1 MITKK
6 ENKSKSIMQFVD
18 MDSLVPQSHLVRKIN
33 NVINFEFIRDQVK
46 HLYSEDIGRPSVD
59 PVVLFKILF
68 IQYLFGIKSMRQTV
82 KEIEVNLAY
91 RWFLGFDF
99 HDSIPHYSTFS
110 KNYER
115 RFVNTD
121 IFENIF
127 HEILRQINEK
137 GLINKESIFVD
148 STHTKAY
155 ANKKKIENKIV
166 RESYNNYVSRLNE
179 EINEIRKSEGK
190 KPLAIK
196 TKKEIISTTDP
207 ECGMFHKGE
216 KEKQLAYSTQVA
228 CDESGWVMGCKVF
241 PGNLNDNNTAPE
253 FLEELLKDDELE
265 NVVMDAGYTSPVVL
279 NQILEKGKKPIVPYT
294 RPKGAKKKYK
304 NDLII
309 PFNSTSYKF
318 DKENNCYICPMGI
331 ILSYRGLNS
340 EGKLVFK
347 SRNQD
352 CKNCPFKDKCT
363 NQPCKEIQRHLLE
376 HAADYAREIRLSD
389 LGKELYPLRKT
400 TIERCF
406 AQTKFNHNLGFTF
419 LRGRKKNQDR
429 VLVIF
434 AMHNLNKLA
443 NIVYKRTLNMF
454 YNLKIFFE
462 KVFFFNLDFYI
473 NEKGTY
479 KSTFCQHS
487 ETA

>member
-6 ENKSKSIMQFVD
+6 ENKSKSIMQIVD
-18 MDSLVPQSHLVRKIN
+18 MESLVPQSHLVRKIDN
-33 NVINFEFIRDQVK
+33 IIDFEFIREKVK
-46 HLYSEDIGRPSVD
+46 HLYSETIGRPSID
-59 PVVLFKILF
+59 PVVLFKMLF

-82 KEIEVNLAY
+82 KEIEVNIAY

-99 HDSIPHYSTFS
+99 NDTIPHYSTFS

-127 HEILRQINEK
+127 KKILDQINKK
-137 GLINKESIFVD
+137 GLINKESIFID

-155 ANKKKIENKIV
+155 ANKRKIEYKV
-166 RESYNNYVSRLNE
+166 VEESYNSYVTALNE

-190 KPLAIK
+190 KPLKIK
-196 TKKEIISTTDP
+196 TKKEIISTTDE

-216 KEKQLAYSTQVA
+216 KERQLAYSTQVA
-228 CDESGWVMGCKVF
+228 CDKSGWVTRCKVY
-241 PGNLNDNNTAPE
+241 PGNLNDNNTAPD
-253 FLEELLKDDELE
+253 FLEELLEDREIK

-279 NQILEKGKKPIVPYT
+279 NQIQTKGKNPIIPYT
-294 RPKGAKKKYK
+294 RPKGAKKRTKK
-304 NDLII
+304 EIEI
-309 PFNSTSYKF
+309 PFLSTSYKF
-318 DKENNCYICPMGI
+318 DKTNNMYICPLGVP
-331 ILSYRGLNS
+331 LTYRGVNS

-347 SRNQD
+347 TRNQD
-352 CKNCPFKDKCT
+352 CKNCPVKHKCT
-363 NQPCKEIQRHLLE
+363 NQPHKEIQRHLLE

-406 AQTKFNHNLGFTF
+406 AQTKFNNNLGFTF

-429 VLVIF
+429 VLIIF

-443 NIVYKRTLNMF
+443 NMIYKSTIDMF
-454 YNLKIFFE
+454 NKLRIFFK
-462 KVFFFNLDFYI
+462 KVFFL
-473 NEKGTY
+473 T
-479 KSTFCQHS
+479 
-487 ETA
+487 

>member
-18 MDSLVPQSHLVRKIN
+18 MDSLVPQSHLVRKID
-33 NVINFEFIRDQVK
+33 NVIDFEFIRDKVK

-82 KEIEVNLAY
+82 KEIEVNIAY

-99 HDSIPHYSTFS
+99 NDNIPHYSTFS

-121 IFENIF
+121 IFDNIF
-127 HEILRQINEK
+127 NEILNQINEK

-155 ANKKKIENKIV
+155 ANKKKIEYEVIE
-166 RESYNNYVSRLNE
+166 ESYNNYVIALNE
-179 EINEIRKSEGK
+179 EINEIRKIEGK
-190 KPLAIK
+190 KPLEIK
-196 TKKEIISTTDP
+196 TKKEIISTTDK

-216 KEKQLAYSTQVA
+216 KERQLAYSTQVA
-228 CDESGWVMGCKVF
+228 CDKSGWVTGCKVY
-241 PGNLNDNNTAPE
+241 PGNLNDNNTAPD
-253 FLEELLKDDELE
+253 FLEELLNDDKLE

-279 NQILEKGKKPIVPYT
+279 NQIISKGKKPVVPYT
-294 RPKGAKKKYK
+294 RPKGAKKRTK
-304 NDLII
+304 NDLEI
-309 PFNSTSYKF
+309 PFTSSNYKF
-318 DKENNCYICPMGI
+318 DKLNNRYICPLGI
-331 ILSYRGLNS
+331 PLTYRGLNS

-352 CKNCPFKDKCT
+352 CKNCPVKHKCT

-389 LGKELYPLRKT
+389 LGKELYPLRKI

-406 AQTKFNHNLGFTF
+406 AQTKFNNNLGFTF

-443 NIVYKRTLNMF
+443 NIIYQRTMKLSNTI
-454 YNLKIFFE
+454 KIFFK
-462 KVFFFNLDFYI
+462 KVFFLTLTSI
-473 NEKGTY
+473 
-479 KSTFCQHS
+479 
-487 ETA
+487 